1 MLIERYAKFPFGMI
15 IIDRKEVG
23 IEFIDQA
30 YPKKFNMGILVRDE
44 NASRVMKEYYE
55 KLWNDAYS
63 DITKVKDDL

>member
-55 KLWNDAYS
+55 KL
-63 DITKVKDDL
+63 